1 VTNSESNIMA
11 ILLGLGVFAIIV
23 AIGWRS
29 VQNRRILRLQGAD
42 GKETIIVAREDD
54 EISSVTTTETS
65 RTEPE
70 PAPAPSVL
78 VVNTGVA
85 DPAPAPVP
93 VPAPAPAP
101 APEFGRKAVGS
112 EASGDVDPDVIGSDR
127 AGRGDSSAG

>member
-1 VTNSESNIMA
+1 MTDSTSSFIA
-11 ILLGLGVFAIIV
+11 IILGLGVFLIIV

-54 EISSVTTTETS
+54 EISSVVTTTETTQ
-65 RTEPE
+65 TEPA

-85 DPAPAPVP
+85 DPAPAP
-93 VPAPAPAP
+93 
-101 APEFGRKAVGS
+101 EFGRKTT
-112 EASGDVDPDVIGSDR
+112 E
-127 AGRGDSSAG
+127 

>member
-1 VTNSESNIMA
+1 MTNSESDIMA

-65 RTEPE
+65 PTEPE
-70 PAPAPSVL
+70 PAPAPAPSVL

-85 DPAPAPVP
+85 D
-93 VPAPAPAP
+93 PAPAPAP